1 MKPSS
6 PLKRIGL
13 FGGTFDPIHFGHLRA
28 AWEILQK
35 AQLDEIRFIPSYLP
49 PHRAPT
55 LAATND
61 RVEMINLA
69 IKDIP
74 EFILDTHEV
83 DRKGPSYMFDTVSA
97 LQQELNQHELYLILG
112 MDAYAKIAT
121 WHRAAELLS
130 LIQLIVMHRP
140 NHPLP
145 DESMANSLIKKGKIT
160 VIDVTAL
167 DISAT
172 MIRRQMREHQLP
184 HFLAPKA
191 VLKYMVEHKLYQSLE
206 ETS

>member
-28 AWEILQK
+28 AWEIRQK
-35 AQLDEIRFIPSYLP
+35 VQLDEIRFIPSYLP

-55 LAATND
+55 LATTEA
-61 RVEMINLA
+61 RVDMVKLA
-69 IKDIP
+69 INDTP
-74 EFILDTHEV
+74 EFVLDTHEV
-83 DRKGPSYMFDTVSA
+83 DRKGASYMFDTVCA
-97 LQQELNQHELYLILG
+97 LKQELNPHELYLILG

-121 WHRAAELLS
+121 WHRAEELVS
-130 LIQLIVMHRP
+130 LIQIIVMHRP
-140 NHPLP
+140 KHPLP
-145 DESMANSLIKKGKIT
+145 DENMANSLIKKGKATI
-160 VIDVTAL
+160 IDITAL

-172 MIRRQMREHQLP
+172 MIRKQIHDYQLP
-184 HFLAPKA
+184 RFLVPEA
-191 VLKYMVEHKLYQSLE
+191 VLKYMVEHKLYQSPE